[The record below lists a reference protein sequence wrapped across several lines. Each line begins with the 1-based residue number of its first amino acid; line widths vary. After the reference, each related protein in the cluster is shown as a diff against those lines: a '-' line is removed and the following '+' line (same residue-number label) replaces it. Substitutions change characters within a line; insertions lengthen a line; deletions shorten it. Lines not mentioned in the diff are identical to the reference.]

1 MKAIRQDEYLRN
13 RFIEKYKP
21 FLAKYT
27 SSLCHRYVSY
37 GVDEE
42 LSIAL
47 MAFNESIDRYNGE
60 GIFFEYAK
68 MVIKSRMYDY
78 FRSSA
83 YLENQHKES
92 IDDEQHY
99 YLNEHSHK
107 QYYQD
112 VKNQDLKEEV
122 EMMIKLLKDY
132 DIEIED
138 LYRSRPKHLL
148 SQKHIHHMIALLLKN
163 NEIVS
168 LIIDKGTLPM
178 SKILKQY
185 KTTKKRIEPYRQ
197 YIIAMILICSG
208 QFELLKE
215 YMPSEVMKG

>member
-1 MKAIRQDEYLRN
+1 
-13 RFIEKYKP
+13 
-21 FLAKYT
+21 
-27 SSLCHRYVSY
+27 
-37 GVDEE
+37 
-42 LSIAL
+42 
-47 MAFNESIDRYNGE
+47 
-60 GIFFEYAK
+60 
-68 MVIKSRMYDY
+68 
-78 FRSSA
+78 
-83 YLENQHKES
+83 
-92 IDDEQHY
+92 
-99 YLNEHSHK
+99 
-107 QYYQD
+107 
-112 VKNQDLKEEV
+112 
-122 EMMIKLLKDY
+122 MMIKLLKDY

-208 QFELLKE
+208 QFELLKD